1 MSTSSGRIFRTNGTS
16 VSVVIKLAE
25 ADEENSTSV
34 FHDVMRLRQNLQSMA
49 STVAKTL
56 DLQSTEMSAL
66 DTLGKFGPLTM
77 GELARRSFISPTNTT
92 RTVKNL
98 VDRKLVSR
106 QRSQDSDREVNVK
119 LTAAGEKIFRKSYP
133 HMVHDV
139 NDALAAKLNRKDRR
153 TLALLLAKLVE

>member
-1 MSTSSGRIFRTNGTS
+1 MSTSSGQIFRTNGTS

-25 ADEENSTSV
+25 ADEENCTSV
-34 FHDVMRLRQNLQSMA
+34 FHDVMRLRQTLQSMA

-106 QRSQDSDREVNVK
+106 QRSQESDREVNVK